1 MAMTG
6 GTAYLVKS
14 EYANYGSANWTTD
27 LYIYVKVISQN
38 VIANTSTI
46 TLGMYV
52 YSRYE
57 IAWSDFGTNG
67 TSYIGTATSGANCFT
82 FTAGQSGSGTKWLIE
97 NKQVTVTHNSNGT
110 LTLPIYW
117 HWGVNSSW
125 GQYTGPSGSYNVT
138 LPSLDRSAPTV
149 SCSVSG
155 ITANGFTISASSS
168 ATSDIWQYSLNG
180 GTSWTQFSTTAGTSA
195 SVTLSSLSPNTTYS
209 VRVRARKRTNQVYGT
224 SSTVSA
230 KTLGGAVILS
240 CGSFSADA
248 ATISLSLRV
257 TVYNSAYTNYI
268 TIKNGSTT
276 YLSLA
281 GRAWS
286 SGTAYRTITLTSSE
300 RTTLLNAMA
309 SVKSFTATI
318 ELVTKSGSTQI
329 GSASTCTCTI
339 RTSQANSGPSLSG
352 FTFADSYS
360 TTIAI
365 TDNDQVLIQDYS
377 RLTVTPGTATA
388 RNGASIVSYSAVCSG
403 VTKSNTTGAALS
415 LGTIDTS
422 GTRDITLTV
431 TDSRGY
437 TASVTQSVTVV
448 PYSKPRVSS
457 VSLRRTNDIETEMQ
471 LVFNGSISPITVD
484 GTQKNSLLYAR
495 YRYKLTSASSY
506 NSYSSIL
513 GSVTATGSSFSFSN
527 LELCNLDSE
536 SSYDFHLQIRDQ
548 LNSLTSL
555 DLYFVVSQGT
565 PLVALRKKMVG
576 INTPSPETA
585 LHVVGDTRIE
595 GTLTPDEIDYPF
607 DKPYFGTCSTAE
619 ATQVKVVSCPGFE
632 LKTGSRIA
640 VQFTYGNSASQPKL
654 NVNGTGDKF
663 ICSTD
668 GMSVIADIWRDK
680 ETVDFVYDGSWWIAI
695 GCLYATTAYYG
706 LTKLSSSI
714 SSSSTTLAANSYAV
728 KRAYDRSS
736 WTSISL
742 TNALAIAYGG
752 TGAKNAAAARTNL
765 GIAATSLYNGTLT
778 SGSITFNYG
787 NYNFYVIIGRPSST
801 ASRASLVVP
810 KIMLTTSA
818 VSFQIADESNY
829 KSFNLSYSGSLVTL
843 AIQGGNGQINRVF
856 GIN

>member
-1 MAMTG
+1 MALSGTFQNYPVSSFGLYCEWSGVQSVTG
-6 GTAYLVKS
+6 NYTDVTLKVYLSYYTLEVGARS
-14 EYANYGSANWTTD
+14 D
-27 LYIYVKVISQN
+27 
-38 VIANTSTI
+38 STI
-46 TLGMYV
+46 SINGVSETYTTPAIDD
-52 YSRYE
+52 YSSGWKKKLLKTKTVRVSHN
-57 IAWSDFGTNG
+57 ADGTK
-67 TSYIGTATSGANCFT
+67 SGVALSASWRF
-82 FTAGQSGSGTKWLIE
+82 SGTYSGVSVGTITAST
-97 NKQVTVTHNSNGT
+97 TVTLNS
-110 LTLPIYW
+110 I
-117 HWGVNSSW
+117 
-125 GQYTGPSGSYNVT
+125 
-138 LPSLDRSAPTV
+138 DRTAPTV
-149 SCSVSG
+149 SCTVSN
-155 ITANGFTISASSS
+155 ITANGFRISAASS
-168 ATSDIWQYSLNG
+168 ATADQWFYSLDNG
-180 GTSWTQFSTTAGTSA
+180 GSSTLFSSTAGTSA
-195 SVTLSSLSPNTTYS
+195 SNTLSNLSPTTTYY
-209 VRVRARKRTNQVYGT
+209 VRALARKKSNQVYGESGT
-224 SSTVSA
+224 ITV
-230 KTLGGAVILS
+230 KTLGGAVLLS

-248 ATISLSLRV
+248 ASISLSLRV
-257 TVYNSAYTNYI
+257 TVYNTAYTNYI

-281 GRAWS
+281 GRVWS
-286 SGTAYRTITLTSSE
+286 AGTAYRTITLTASE

-309 SVKSFTATI
+309 NVKSFTATI

-360 TTIAI
+360 TTNAI

-415 LGTIDTS
+415 LGTIGTS

-506 NSYSSIL
+506 NSYTSIL
-513 GSVTATGSSFSFSN
+513 GSVTATSSSFSFSN

-576 INTPSPETA
+576 INTPSPEAA

-595 GTLTPDEIDYPF
+595 GTLIPDDIDYTF
-607 DKPYFGTCSTAE
+607 DKPYFGVCETAA
-619 ATQVKVVSCPGFE
+619 ATQTKVVTCDEFRLEKGA
-632 LKTGSRIA
+632 LLA
-640 VQFTYGNSASQPKL
+640 VQFTYANTATSPSM
-654 NVNGTGDKF
+654 NVNGTGAIA
-663 ICSTD
+663 ICGTN
-668 GMSVIADIWRDK
+668 GYYVNANMWTANQMVH
-680 ETVDFVYDGSWWIAI
+680 FVYNGTWWIALN
-695 GCLYATTAYYG
+695 CLPATTARYG
-706 LTKLSSSI
+706 ITMLSNSVN
-714 SSSSTTLAANSYAV
+714 STSGSLAATPYAV
-728 KRAYDRSS
+728 KMAYDRNS

-752 TGAKNAAAARTNL
+752 TGAKTAAAARTNL
-765 GIAATSLYNGTLT
+765 GISATSLYNGTLT

-787 NYNFYVIIGRPSST
+787 NYNFYVFIGRPNST

-843 AIQGGNGQINRVF
+843 SMGNGNGQINRVF
-856 GIN
+856 GVN

>member
-1 MAMTG
+1 MG
-6 GTAYLVKS
+6 GTALSGTFQNYPVSSFGLYCEWSGTQSITGNYTDVTLKVYLSYYTLEVGARS
-14 EYANYGSANWTTD
+14 D
-27 LYIYVKVISQN
+27 
-38 VIANTSTI
+38 STI
-46 TLGMYV
+46 SINGVSETYTAPAIDD
-52 YSRYE
+52 YSSGWKKKLLKTKTVRVSHN
-57 IAWSDFGTNG
+57 ADGTKSGVVLSASWRFSG
-67 TSYIGTATSGANCFT
+67 TYSGVSIGTI
-82 FTAGQSGSGTKWLIE
+82 TAST
-97 NKQVTVTHNSNGT
+97 TVTLNS
-110 LTLPIYW
+110 I
-117 HWGVNSSW
+117 
-125 GQYTGPSGSYNVT
+125 
-138 LPSLDRSAPTV
+138 DRTAPTV

-248 ATISLSLRV
+248 ATVSLSLRV

-281 GRAWS
+281 GRVWS
-286 SGTAYRTITLTSSE
+286 AGTAYRSITLTASE

-329 GSASTCTCTI
+329 GNASTCTCTVS
-339 RTSQANSGPSLSG
+339 TSASNSGPTLSG

-360 TTIAI
+360 TTTAI
-365 TDNDQVLIQDYS
+365 TGNNQVLIQDYS

-403 VTKSNTTGAALS
+403 VTRSNTSGAALS
-415 LGTIDTS
+415 LGTIGTS

-484 GTQKNSLLYAR
+484 GAQKNSLLYVR

-506 NSYSSIL
+506 NAYTSIL
-513 GSVTATGSSFSFSN
+513 GSVSATGSSFSYSN

-536 SSYDFHLQIRDQ
+536 ASYDFHLQIRDE
-548 LNSLTSL
+548 LNSL

-576 INTPSPETA
+576 INTPNPEAA

-595 GTLTPDEIDYPF
+595 GTLIPDEIDYTF
-607 DKPYFGTCSTAE
+607 DKPYFGVCETAA
-619 ATQVKVVSCPGFE
+619 ATQEKVVTCDEFRLEKGA
-632 LKTGSRIA
+632 LLA
-640 VQFTYGNSASQPKL
+640 VQFTYANTASSPSM
-654 NVNGTGDKF
+654 NVNGTGAIA
-663 ICSTD
+663 ICGTN
-668 GMSVIADIWRDK
+668 GYYVNANMWTANQV
-680 ETVDFVYDGSWWIAI
+680 VHFVYNGTWWIALN
-695 GCLYATTAYYG
+695 CLPATTARYG
-706 LTKLSSSI
+706 ITMLSSSVT
-714 SSSSTTLAANSYAV
+714 STSASLAATPYAV
-728 KRAYDRSS
+728 KRAYDRNS

-752 TGAKNAAAARTNL
+752 TGANNAASARTNL

-810 KIMLTTSA
+810 RIMLTTSA
-818 VSFQIADESNY
+818 VAFQIADESNY

-843 AIQGGNGQINRVF
+843 AMGNGAGQINRVF
-856 GIN
+856 GVN

>member
-1 MAMTG
+1 MALSGTFQNYPVSSFGLYCEWSGVQSVTG
-6 GTAYLVKS
+6 NYTDVTLKVYLSYYTLEVGARS
-14 EYANYGSANWTTD
+14 D
-27 LYIYVKVISQN
+27 
-38 VIANTSTI
+38 STI
-46 TLGMYV
+46 SINGVSETYTAPAIDD
-52 YSRYE
+52 YSSGWKKKLLKTKTVRVSHN
-57 IAWSDFGTNG
+57 ADGTKSGVVLSASWRFSG
-67 TSYIGTATSGANCFT
+67 TYSGVSIGTI
-82 FTAGQSGSGTKWLIE
+82 TASA
-97 NKQVTVTHNSNGT
+97 TVTLNS
-110 LTLPIYW
+110 I
-117 HWGVNSSW
+117 
-125 GQYTGPSGSYNVT
+125 
-138 LPSLDRSAPTV
+138 DRTAPTV
-149 SCSVSG
+149 SCSVSN

-180 GTSWTQFSTTAGTSA
+180 GSTWTQFSATAGTSA
-195 SVTLSSLSPNTTYS
+195 TVTLSSLSPNTTYS

-224 SSTVSA
+224 SGTVSA
-230 KTLGGAVILS
+230 KTLGGAVLLS

-248 ATISLSLRV
+248 ASISLSLRV
-257 TVYNSAYTNYI
+257 TVYNAAYTNYI

-281 GRAWS
+281 GRVWS
-286 SGTAYRTITLTSSE
+286 AGTAYRTITLTASE

-360 TTIAI
+360 TTTAI
-365 TDNDQVLIQDYS
+365 TDNNQVLIQDYS

-415 LGTIDTS
+415 LGTIGTS

-506 NSYSSIL
+506 NSYTSIL
-513 GSVTATGSSFSFSN
+513 GSVTATSSSFSFSN

-576 INTPSPETA
+576 INTPSPEAA

-663 ICSTD
+663 ICGTD

>member
-1 MAMTG
+1 MALSGTFQNYPVSSFGLYCEWSGTQSITG
-6 GTAYLVKS
+6 NYTDVTLKVYLSYYTLDVGARS
-14 EYANYGSANWTTD
+14 D
-27 LYIYVKVISQN
+27 
-38 VIANTSTI
+38 STI
-46 TLGMYV
+46 SINGVSETYTV
-52 YSRYE
+52 PAIEDYSSGWKKKLLKTKTVRVNHN
-57 IAWSDFGTNG
+57 ANG
-67 TSYIGTATSGANCFT
+67 TKSGVALSASWRFSGTYSGVSIGTI
-82 FTAGQSGSGTKWLIE
+82 TAST
-97 NKQVTVTHNSNGT
+97 TVTLNS
-110 LTLPIYW
+110 I
-117 HWGVNSSW
+117 
-125 GQYTGPSGSYNVT
+125 
-138 LPSLDRSAPTV
+138 DRTAPTV
-149 SCSVSG
+149 SCSVSN

-180 GTSWTQFSTTAGTSA
+180 GSSWTQFSTTAGTSA

-240 CGSFSADA
+240 CGNFAADA
-248 ATISLSLRV
+248 STVNLSLRV
-257 TVYNSAYTNYI
+257 TVYNAAYTNYI

-276 YLSLA
+276 YLSLT
-281 GRAWS
+281 GRTWAA
-286 SGTAYRTITLTSSE
+286 GTASRTITLTSAE

-309 SVKSFTATI
+309 SLKSFTATI
-318 ELVTKSGSTQI
+318 DLVTKSGNTQI
-329 GSASTCTCTI
+329 GNASTCTCTI
-339 RTSQANSGPSLSG
+339 STTEANSGPTLSG

-360 TTIAI
+360 TTTAI
-365 TDNDQVLIQDYS
+365 TGNDQVLIQSYS

-388 RNGASIVSYSAVCSG
+388 KNGASIVSYSAVCSG

-415 LGTIDTS
+415 LGTIGTS

-437 TASVTQSVTVV
+437 TASVTKSVTVV
-448 PYSKPRVSS
+448 PYSKPKVNS
-457 VSLRRTNDIETEMQ
+457 VSLRRTNEIETEMQ
-471 LVFNGSISPITVD
+471 LVFNGSISAITVD
-484 GTQKNSLLYAR
+484 GAQKNSLLYVR

-506 NSYSSIL
+506 NAYTSIL
-513 GSVTATGSSFSFSN
+513 SSVTASGTSFSFSN
-527 LELCNLDSE
+527 LELCNLNAE
-536 SSYDFHLQIRDQ
+536 ASYDFHLQIRDK

-555 DLYFVVSQGT
+555 DLYFVVPQGT

-576 INTPSPETA
+576 INTPNPAAA

-595 GTLTPDEIDYPF
+595 GTLIPDEIDYPF
-607 DKPYFGTCSTAE
+607 DKPYFGTCSTAA
-619 ATQVKVVSCPGFE
+619 ATQIKVVSCAGFE

-640 VQFTYGNSASQPKL
+640 VQFTYSNTASQPKL

-663 ICSTD
+663 ICGID
-668 GMSVIADIWRDK
+668 GTSVITGIWREK
-680 ETVDFVYDGSWWIAI
+680 ETIDFVYDGSWWIAL
-695 GCLYATTAYYG
+695 GCLYATTSEYG
-706 LTKLSSSI
+706 LTKLSSSTA
-714 SSSSTTLAANSYAV
+714 STSTTLAATASAV

-742 TNALAIAYGG
+742 TNALALSYGG
-752 TGAKNAAAARTNL
+752 TGAKTAAAARTNL

-801 ASRASLVVP
+801 ASRTSLVVP
-810 KIMLTTSA
+810 RILLTTSA

-829 KSFNLSYSGSLVTL
+829 KAFNLSYSGSTVTL
-843 AIQGGNGQINRVF
+843 AMGNGAGQINRVF

>member
-1 MAMTG
+1 MALSGTFQNYPVSSFGLYCEWSGAQSVTG
-6 GTAYLVKS
+6 NYTDVTLKVYLSYYTLDVGARS
-14 EYANYGSANWTTD
+14 D
-27 LYIYVKVISQN
+27 
-38 VIANTSTI
+38 STI
-46 TLGMYV
+46 SINGVSETYTV
-52 YSRYE
+52 PAIEDYSSGWKKKLLKTKTVRVSHN
-57 IAWSDFGTNG
+57 ADGTKSGVALSASWRFSG
-67 TSYIGTATSGANCFT
+67 TYSSVSIGTI
-82 FTAGQSGSGTKWLIE
+82 TAST
-97 NKQVTVTHNSNGT
+97 TVTLNS
-110 LTLPIYW
+110 I
-117 HWGVNSSW
+117 
-125 GQYTGPSGSYNVT
+125 
-138 LPSLDRSAPTV
+138 DRSAPTV
-149 SCSVSG
+149 SCSVSS
-155 ITANGFTISASSS
+155 ITANGFKISASSS
-168 ATSDIWQYSLNG
+168 ATADLWQYSLNG

-195 SVTLSSLSPNTTYS
+195 SVSLSTLSPNTTYS

-224 SSTVSA
+224 SSIISA
-230 KTLGGAVILS
+230 KTLGGAVLLS
-240 CGSFSADA
+240 CGSFAADA
-248 ATISLSLRV
+248 ASISLSLRV
-257 TVYNSAYTNYI
+257 TVYNAAYTNYI

-281 GRAWS
+281 GRVWS
-286 SGTAYRTITLTSSE
+286 AGTAYRTITLTASE

-329 GSASTCTCTI
+329 GSASTCTCII
-339 RTSQANSGPSLSG
+339 RTSQANSGPSISG

-415 LGTIDTS
+415 LGTIGTS

-506 NSYSSIL
+506 NSYTSIL
-513 GSVTATGSSFSFSN
+513 GSVTATSSSFSFSN

-595 GTLTPDEIDYPF
+595 GTLTPNEIDYPF
-607 DKPYFGTCSTAE
+607 DKPYFGTCSTA
-619 ATQVKVVSCPGFE
+619 ASTQVKVVSCPGFE

-680 ETVDFVYDGSWWIAI
+680 ETVDFVYGGSWWIAI

-765 GIAATSLYNGTLT
+765 GISATSLYNGTLT

-787 NYNFYVIIGRPSST
+787 NYNFYVFIGRPNSS

-843 AIQGGNGQINRVF
+843 SMGNGNGQINRVF
-856 GIN
+856 GVN

>member
-1 MAMTG
+1 MALSGTFQNYPVSSFGLYCEWSGAQSVTG
-6 GTAYLVKS
+6 NYTDVTLKVYLSYYTLDVGARS
-14 EYANYGSANWTTD
+14 D
-27 LYIYVKVISQN
+27 
-38 VIANTSTI
+38 STI
-46 TLGMYV
+46 SINGVSETYTV
-52 YSRYE
+52 PAIEDYSSGWKKKLLKTKTVRVSHN
-57 IAWSDFGTNG
+57 ADGTK
-67 TSYIGTATSGANCFT
+67 SGVALSASWRF
-82 FTAGQSGSGTKWLIE
+82 SGTYSGVSVGTITAST
-97 NKQVTVTHNSNGT
+97 TVTLNS
-110 LTLPIYW
+110 I
-117 HWGVNSSW
+117 
-125 GQYTGPSGSYNVT
+125 
-138 LPSLDRSAPTV
+138 DRSAPTV
-149 SCSVSG
+149 SCSVSN
-155 ITANGFTISASSS
+155 ITANGFKISASSS
-168 ATSDIWQYSLNG
+168 ATADIWQYSLNG
-180 GTSWTQFSTTAGTSA
+180 GSTWTQFSSTAGTSA
-195 SVTLSSLSPNTTYS
+195 SVTLSTLLPNTTYS

-230 KTLGGAVILS
+230 KTLGGAVLLS
-240 CGSFSADA
+240 CSSFSADA
-248 ATISLSLRV
+248 ASISLSLRV
-257 TVYNSAYTNYI
+257 TVYNAAYTNYI

-281 GRAWS
+281 GRIWS
-286 SGTAYRTITLTSSE
+286 AGTANRTITLTSSE

-339 RTSQANSGPSLSG
+339 RTSQANSGPSISG

-360 TTIAI
+360 TTTAI

-377 RLTVTPGTATA
+377 RLTVTPGTAAA

-415 LGTIDTS
+415 LGTIGTS

-765 GIAATSLYNGTLT
+765 GISATSLYNGTLT

-787 NYNFYVIIGRPSST
+787 NYNFYVFIGRPNSS

-843 AIQGGNGQINRVF
+843 SMGNGNGQINRVF
-856 GIN
+856 GVN

>member
-1 MAMTG
+1 MALSGTFQNYPVSSFGLYCEWSGAQSVTG
-6 GTAYLVKS
+6 NYTDVTLKVYLSYYTLDVGARS
-14 EYANYGSANWTTD
+14 D
-27 LYIYVKVISQN
+27 
-38 VIANTSTI
+38 STI
-46 TLGMYV
+46 SINGVSETYTV
-52 YSRYE
+52 PAIEDYSSGWKKKLLKTKTVRVSHN
-57 IAWSDFGTNG
+57 ADGTKSGVALSASWRFSG
-67 TSYIGTATSGANCFT
+67 TYSGVSIGTI
-82 FTAGQSGSGTKWLIE
+82 TAST
-97 NKQVTVTHNSNGT
+97 TVTLNS
-110 LTLPIYW
+110 I
-117 HWGVNSSW
+117 
-125 GQYTGPSGSYNVT
+125 
-138 LPSLDRSAPTV
+138 DRSAPTV
-149 SCSVSG
+149 SCSVSS
-155 ITANGFTISASSS
+155 ITANGFKISASSS
-168 ATSDIWQYSLNG
+168 ATADLWQYSLNG

-195 SVTLSSLSPNTTYS
+195 SVSLSTLSPNTTYS

-224 SSTVSA
+224 SSIISA
-230 KTLGGAVILS
+230 KTLGGAVLLS
-240 CGSFSADA
+240 CGSFAADA
-248 ATISLSLRV
+248 ASISLSLRV
-257 TVYNSAYTNYI
+257 TVYNAAYTNYI

-281 GRAWS
+281 GRVWS
-286 SGTAYRTITLTSSE
+286 AGTAYRTITLTSSE

-309 SVKSFTATI
+309 NVKSFTATI

-329 GSASTCTCTI
+329 GSASTCTCII
-339 RTSQANSGPSLSG
+339 RTSQANSGPNISG

-415 LGTIDTS
+415 LGTIGTS

-506 NSYSSIL
+506 NSYTNIL
-513 GSVTATGSSFSFSN
+513 GSVTATSSSFSFSN

-595 GTLTPDEIDYPF
+595 GTLTPNEIDYPF
-607 DKPYFGTCSTAE
+607 DKPYFGTCSTA
-619 ATQVKVVSCPGFE
+619 ASTQVKVVSCPGFE

-736 WTSISL
+736 WSSISL

-752 TGAKNAAAARTNL
+752 TGAKTAAAARTNL
-765 GIAATSLYNGTLT
+765 GISATSLYNGTLT

-787 NYNFYVIIGRPSST
+787 NYNFYVFIGRPNST

-843 AIQGGNGQINRVF
+843 SIQGGNGQINRVF
-856 GIN
+856 GVN

>member
-1 MAMTG
+1 MG
-6 GTAYLVKS
+6 GTALSGTFQNYPVSSFGLYCEWSGTQSITGNYTDVTLKVYLSYYTLEVGARS
-14 EYANYGSANWTTD
+14 D
-27 LYIYVKVISQN
+27 
-38 VIANTSTI
+38 STI
-46 TLGMYV
+46 SINGVSETYTAPAIDD
-52 YSRYE
+52 YSSGWKKKLLKTKTVRVSHN
-57 IAWSDFGTNG
+57 ADGTKSGVVLSASWRFSG
-67 TSYIGTATSGANCFT
+67 TYSGVSIGTITVST
-82 FTAGQSGSGTKWLIE
+82 
-97 NKQVTVTHNSNGT
+97 TVTLNS
-110 LTLPIYW
+110 I
-117 HWGVNSSW
+117 
-125 GQYTGPSGSYNVT
+125 
-138 LPSLDRSAPTV
+138 DRSAPTV

-248 ATISLSLRV
+248 ATVSLSLRV

-281 GRAWS
+281 GRVWS
-286 SGTAYRTITLTSSE
+286 AGTAYRSITLTASE

-329 GSASTCTCTI
+329 GNASTCTCTVS
-339 RTSQANSGPSLSG
+339 TSASNSGPTLSG

-360 TTIAI
+360 TTTAI
-365 TDNDQVLIQDYS
+365 TGNNQVLIQDYS

-403 VTKSNTTGAALS
+403 VTRSNTSGAALS
-415 LGTIDTS
+415 LGTIGTS

-484 GTQKNSLLYAR
+484 GAQKNSLLYVR

-506 NSYSSIL
+506 NAYTSIL
-513 GSVTATGSSFSFSN
+513 GSVSATGSSFSYSN

-536 SSYDFHLQIRDQ
+536 ASYDFHLQIRDE

-576 INTPSPETA
+576 INTPSPEAA

-595 GTLTPDEIDYPF
+595 GTLIPDEIDYTF
-607 DKPYFGTCSTAE
+607 DKPYFGVCETAA
-619 ATQVKVVSCPGFE
+619 ATQAKVVTCDEFRLEKGA
-632 LKTGSRIA
+632 LLA
-640 VQFTYGNSASQPKL
+640 VQFTYGLRRHWQ
-654 NVNGTGDKF
+654 GDGHK
-663 ICSTD
+663 
-668 GMSVIADIWRDK
+668 AR
-680 ETVDFVYDGSWWIAI
+680 YD
-695 GCLYATTAYYG
+695 
-706 LTKLSSSI
+706 
-714 SSSSTTLAANSYAV
+714 
-728 KRAYDRSS
+728 
-736 WTSISL
+736 
-742 TNALAIAYGG
+742 
-752 TGAKNAAAARTNL
+752 
-765 GIAATSLYNGTLT
+765 
-778 SGSITFNYG
+778 
-787 NYNFYVIIGRPSST
+787 
-801 ASRASLVVP
+801 
-810 KIMLTTSA
+810 
-818 VSFQIADESNY
+818 
-829 KSFNLSYSGSLVTL
+829 
-843 AIQGGNGQINRVF
+843 
-856 GIN
+856 

>member
-1 MAMTG
+1 MALSGTFQNYPVSSFGLYCEWSGVQSVTG
-6 GTAYLVKS
+6 NYTDVTLKVYLSYYTLEVGARS
-14 EYANYGSANWTTD
+14 D
-27 LYIYVKVISQN
+27 
-38 VIANTSTI
+38 STI
-46 TLGMYV
+46 SINGVSETYTAPAIND
-52 YSRYE
+52 YSSGWKKKLLKTKTVRVSHN
-57 IAWSDFGTNG
+57 ADGTK
-67 TSYIGTATSGANCFT
+67 SGVALSASWRF
-82 FTAGQSGSGTKWLIE
+82 SGTYSGVSVGTITAST
-97 NKQVTVTHNSNGT
+97 TVTLNS
-110 LTLPIYW
+110 I
-117 HWGVNSSW
+117 
-125 GQYTGPSGSYNVT
+125 
-138 LPSLDRSAPTV
+138 DRTPPTV
-149 SCSVSG
+149 SCTVSN
-155 ITANGFTISASSS
+155 ITANGFRISAASS
-168 ATSDIWQYSLNG
+168 ATADQWFYSLDNG
-180 GTSWTQFSTTAGTSA
+180 GSSTLFSSTAGTSA
-195 SVTLSSLSPNTTYS
+195 SITLSNLSPNTTYY
-209 VRVRARKRTNQVYGT
+209 VRALARKKSNQVYGESGT
-224 SSTVSA
+224 ITV
-230 KTLGGAVILS
+230 KTLGGAVLLS

-248 ATISLSLRV
+248 ASISLSMRV
-257 TVYNSAYTNYI
+257 TVYNAAYTNYI

-276 YLSLA
+276 YLSMA
-281 GRAWS
+281 GRVWS
-286 SGTAYRTITLTSSE
+286 AGTAYRTITLTASE

-360 TTIAI
+360 TTTAI
-365 TDNDQVLIQDYS
+365 TDNNQVLIQDYS

-415 LGTIDTS
+415 LGTIGTS

-506 NSYSSIL
+506 NSYTSIL
-513 GSVTATGSSFSFSN
+513 GSVTATSSSFSFSN

-576 INTPSPETA
+576 INTPSPEAA
-585 LHVVGDTRIE
+585 LHVVGDTRVE
-595 GTLTPDEIDYPF
+595 GTLIPDDIDYTF
-607 DKPYFGTCSTAE
+607 DKPYFGVCETAA
-619 ATQVKVVSCPGFE
+619 ATQTKVVTCDEFRLEKGA
-632 LKTGSRIA
+632 LLA
-640 VQFTYGNSASQPKL
+640 VQFTYANTATSPSM
-654 NVNGTGDKF
+654 NVNGTGAIA
-663 ICSTD
+663 ICGTN
-668 GMSVIADIWRDK
+668 GYYVNANMWTANQMVH
-680 ETVDFVYDGSWWIAI
+680 FVYNGTWWIALN
-695 GCLYATTAYYG
+695 CLPATTARYG
-706 LTKLSSSI
+706 ITMLSNSLN
-714 SSSSTTLAANSYAV
+714 STSGSLAATPYAV
-728 KRAYDRSS
+728 KMAYDRNS

-752 TGAKNAAAARTNL
+752 TGAKTAAAARTNL
-765 GIAATSLYNGTLT
+765 GISATSLYNGTLT

-787 NYNFYVIIGRPSST
+787 NYNFYVFIGRPNSS

-843 AIQGGNGQINRVF
+843 SMGNGNGQINRVF
-856 GIN
+856 GVN

>member
-1 MAMTG
+1 MALSGTFQNYPISSFGLYCEWSGTQSITG
-6 GTAYLVKS
+6 NYTDVTLKVYLSYYTLDVGARS
-14 EYANYGSANWTTD
+14 D
-27 LYIYVKVISQN
+27 
-38 VIANTSTI
+38 STI
-46 TLGMYV
+46 SINGVSETYTV
-52 YSRYE
+52 PAIEDYSSGWKKKLLKTKTVRVNHN
-57 IAWSDFGTNG
+57 ANG
-67 TSYIGTATSGANCFT
+67 TKSGVALSASWRFSGTYSGVSIGTI
-82 FTAGQSGSGTKWLIE
+82 TAST
-97 NKQVTVTHNSNGT
+97 TVTLNS
-110 LTLPIYW
+110 I
-117 HWGVNSSW
+117 
-125 GQYTGPSGSYNVT
+125 
-138 LPSLDRSAPTV
+138 DRTAPTV
-149 SCSVSG
+149 SCSVSN

-180 GTSWTQFSTTAGTSA
+180 GSTWTQFSTTAGTSA

-240 CGSFSADA
+240 CGNFAADA
-248 ATISLSLRV
+248 STVNLSLRV
-257 TVYNSAYTNYI
+257 TVYNAAYTNYI

-276 YLSLA
+276 YLSLT
-281 GRAWS
+281 GRTWAA
-286 SGTAYRTITLTSSE
+286 GTASRTITLTSAE

-309 SVKSFTATI
+309 SLKSFTATI
-318 ELVTKSGSTQI
+318 ELVTKSGNTQI
-329 GSASTCTCTI
+329 GNASTCTCTI
-339 RTSQANSGPSLSG
+339 STTEANSGPTLSG

-360 TTIAI
+360 TTTAI
-365 TDNDQVLIQDYS
+365 TGNDQVLIQSYS

-388 RNGASIVSYSAVCSG
+388 KNGASIVSYSAVCSG

-415 LGTIDTS
+415 LGTIGTS

-437 TASVTQSVTVV
+437 TASVTKSVTVV
-448 PYSKPRVSS
+448 PYSKPKVNS
-457 VSLRRTNDIETEMQ
+457 VSLRRTNEIETEMQ
-471 LVFNGSISPITVD
+471 LVFNGSISAITVD
-484 GTQKNSLLYAR
+484 GAQKNSLLYVR

-506 NSYSSIL
+506 NAYTSIL
-513 GSVTATGSSFSFSN
+513 ASVTASGTSFSFSN
-527 LELCNLDSE
+527 LELCNLNAE
-536 SSYDFHLQIRDQ
+536 ASYDFHLQIRDK
-548 LNSLTSL
+548 LDSLTSL
-555 DLYFVVSQGT
+555 DLYFVVPQGT

-576 INTPSPETA
+576 INTPNPAAA

-607 DKPYFGTCSTAE
+607 DKPYFGTCSTAA
-619 ATQVKVVSCPGFE
+619 ATQIKVVSCAGFE

-640 VQFTYGNSASQPKL
+640 VQFTYSNTASQPKL

-663 ICSTD
+663 ICGID
-668 GMSVIADIWRDK
+668 GTSVITGIWREK
-680 ETVDFVYDGSWWIAI
+680 ETIDFVYDGTWWIAL
-695 GCLYATTAYYG
+695 GCLYATTSEYG
-706 LTKLSSSI
+706 LTKLSSSTA
-714 SSSSTTLAANSYAV
+714 STSTTLAATASAV

-742 TNALAIAYGG
+742 TNALALSYGG
-752 TGAKNAAAARTNL
+752 TGAKTAAAARTNL

-801 ASRASLVVP
+801 ASRTSLVVP
-810 KIMLTTSA
+810 RILLTTSA

-829 KSFNLSYSGSLVTL
+829 KAFNLSYSGSTVTL
-843 AIQGGNGQINRVF
+843 AMGNGAGQINRVF

>member
-1 MAMTG
+1 MALSGTFQNYPVSSFGLYCEWSGVQSVTG
-6 GTAYLVKS
+6 NYTDVTLKVYLSYYTLEVGARS
-14 EYANYGSANWTTD
+14 D
-27 LYIYVKVISQN
+27 
-38 VIANTSTI
+38 STI
-46 TLGMYV
+46 SINGVSETYTAPAIDD
-52 YSRYE
+52 YSSGWKKKLLKTKTVRVSHN
-57 IAWSDFGTNG
+57 ADGTK
-67 TSYIGTATSGANCFT
+67 SGVVLSASWRF
-82 FTAGQSGSGTKWLIE
+82 SGTYSGVSVGTITAST
-97 NKQVTVTHNSNGT
+97 TVTLNS
-110 LTLPIYW
+110 I
-117 HWGVNSSW
+117 
-125 GQYTGPSGSYNVT
+125 
-138 LPSLDRSAPTV
+138 DRSAPTV

-155 ITANGFTISASSS
+155 ITANGFKISASSS
-168 ATSDIWQYSLNG
+168 AAADIWQYSLNG
-180 GTSWTQFSTTAGTSA
+180 GSTWTQFSSTAGTSA
-195 SVTLSSLSPNTTYS
+195 SVTLSTLSPNTTYS
-209 VRVRARKRTNQVYGT
+209 VRVRARKRANQVYGT
-224 SSTVSA
+224 SSTISA
-230 KTLGGAVILS
+230 KTLGGAVLLS

-248 ATISLSLRV
+248 AFISLSLRV
-257 TVYNSAYTNYI
+257 TVYNAAYTNHI

-281 GRAWS
+281 GRIWS
-286 SGTAYRTITLTSSE
+286 AGTANRTITLTSSE

-415 LGTIDTS
+415 LGTIGTS

-457 VSLRRTNDIETEMQ
+457 VSLRRTNDIETD
-471 LVFNGSISPITVD
+471 VFNGSISPITVD

-506 NSYSSIL
+506 NSYTSIL
-513 GSVTATGSSFSFSN
+513 GSVTATSSSFSFSN

-576 INTPSPETA
+576 INTPSPEAA

-595 GTLTPDEIDYPF
+595 GTLIPDDIDYIF
-607 DKPYFGTCSTAE
+607 DKPYFGVCETAA
-619 ATQVKVVSCPGFE
+619 ATQTKVVTCDEFRLEKGA
-632 LKTGSRIA
+632 LLA
-640 VQFTYGNSASQPKL
+640 VQFTYANTATSPSM
-654 NVNGTGDKF
+654 NVNGTGAIA
-663 ICSTD
+663 ICGTN
-668 GMSVIADIWRDK
+668 GYYVNANMWTANQMVH
-680 ETVDFVYDGSWWIAI
+680 FVYNGTWWIALN
-695 GCLYATTAYYG
+695 CLPATTARYG
-706 LTKLSSSI
+706 ITMLSNSLN
-714 SSSSTTLAANSYAV
+714 STSGSLAATPYAV
-728 KRAYDRSS
+728 KMAYDRNS

>member
-138 LPSLDRSAPTV
+138 LPSLDRSTPTV
-149 SCSVSG
+149 SCSVSN
-155 ITANGFTISASSS
+155 ITANGFKISASSS

-224 SSTVSA
+224 SGTVSA

-257 TVYNSAYTNYI
+257 TVYNAAYTNYI

-281 GRAWS
+281 GRVWS

-309 SVKSFTATI
+309 NVKSFTATI
-318 ELVTKSGSTQI
+318 ELVTKSGNTQI
-329 GSASTCTCTI
+329 GNASTCTCTVS
-339 RTSQANSGPSLSG
+339 TSASNSGPTLSG

-360 TTIAI
+360 TTTAI
-365 TDNDQVLIQDYS
+365 TGNDQVLIQGYS
-377 RLTVTPGTATA
+377 QLTVTPGTATA
-388 RNGASIVSYSAVCSG
+388 RNGGFHCVLFGG
-403 VTKSNTTGAALS
+403 VQ
-415 LGTIDTS
+415 
-422 GTRDITLTV
+422 R
-431 TDSRGY
+431 
-437 TASVTQSVTVV
+437 
-448 PYSKPRVSS
+448 
-457 VSLRRTNDIETEMQ
+457 
-471 LVFNGSISPITVD
+471 
-484 GTQKNSLLYAR
+484 
-495 YRYKLTSASSY
+495 
-506 NSYSSIL
+506 
-513 GSVTATGSSFSFSN
+513 
-527 LELCNLDSE
+527 
-536 SSYDFHLQIRDQ
+536 
-548 LNSLTSL
+548 
-555 DLYFVVSQGT
+555 
-565 PLVALRKKMVG
+565 
-576 INTPSPETA
+576 
-585 LHVVGDTRIE
+585 
-595 GTLTPDEIDYPF
+595 
-607 DKPYFGTCSTAE
+607 
-619 ATQVKVVSCPGFE
+619 
-632 LKTGSRIA
+632 
-640 VQFTYGNSASQPKL
+640 
-654 NVNGTGDKF
+654 GDK
-663 ICSTD
+663 IQYQRRRS
-668 GMSVIADIWRDK
+668 
-680 ETVDFVYDGSWWIAI
+680 
-695 GCLYATTAYYG
+695 
-706 LTKLSSSI
+706 
-714 SSSSTTLAANSYAV
+714 LA
-728 KRAYDRSS
+728 RHHWHLRH
-736 WTSISL
+736 T
-742 TNALAIAYGG
+742 
-752 TGAKNAAAARTNL
+752 
-765 GIAATSLYNGTLT
+765 
-778 SGSITFNYG
+778 
-787 NYNFYVIIGRPSST
+787 
-801 ASRASLVVP
+801 
-810 KIMLTTSA
+810 
-818 VSFQIADESNY
+818 
-829 KSFNLSYSGSLVTL
+829 
-843 AIQGGNGQINRVF
+843 
-856 GIN
+856 

>member
-1 MAMTG
+1 MALSGTFQNYPVSSFGLYCEWSGAQSVTG
-6 GTAYLVKS
+6 NYTDVTLKVYLSYYTLDVGARS
-14 EYANYGSANWTTD
+14 D
-27 LYIYVKVISQN
+27 
-38 VIANTSTI
+38 STI
-46 TLGMYV
+46 SINGVSETYTV
-52 YSRYE
+52 PAIEDYSSGWKKKLLKTKTVRVSHN
-57 IAWSDFGTNG
+57 ADGTKSGVALSASWRFSG
-67 TSYIGTATSGANCFT
+67 TYSGVSIGTI
-82 FTAGQSGSGTKWLIE
+82 TASA
-97 NKQVTVTHNSNGT
+97 TVTLNS
-110 LTLPIYW
+110 I
-117 HWGVNSSW
+117 
-125 GQYTGPSGSYNVT
+125 
-138 LPSLDRSAPTV
+138 DRTAPTV
-149 SCSVSG
+149 SCSVSN

-180 GTSWTQFSTTAGTSA
+180 GSTWTQFSAAVGTSA
-195 SVTLSSLSPNTTYS
+195 TVTLSSLSPNTTYS
-209 VRVRARKRTNQVYGT
+209 VRVRARKRANQVYGT
-224 SSTVSA
+224 SSTISA
-230 KTLGGAVILS
+230 KTLGGAVLLS

-257 TVYNSAYTNYI
+257 TVYNAAYTNYI

-281 GRAWS
+281 GRVWS
-286 SGTAYRTITLTSSE
+286 AGTAYRTITLTASE

-339 RTSQANSGPSLSG
+339 RTSQANSGPSISG

-360 TTIAI
+360 TTTAI

-377 RLTVTPGTATA
+377 RLTVTPGTAAA

-752 TGAKNAAAARTNL
+752 TGAKNAATARTNL

>member
-1 MAMTG
+1 MALSGTFQNYPVSSFGLYCEWSGVQSVTG
-6 GTAYLVKS
+6 NYTDITLNVYLSYYTLAVGARS
-14 EYANYGSANWTTD
+14 D
-27 LYIYVKVISQN
+27 
-38 VIANTSTI
+38 STI
-46 TLGMYV
+46 SVNGVSETYTAPTIND
-52 YSRYE
+52 YSSGWKKKLLKTKTVRVSHN
-57 IAWSDFGTNG
+57 ADGTK
-67 TSYIGTATSGANCFT
+67 SGVVLSASWRF
-82 FTAGQSGSGTKWLIE
+82 SGTYSGVSVGTITAST
-97 NKQVTVTHNSNGT
+97 TVTLNS
-110 LTLPIYW
+110 I
-117 HWGVNSSW
+117 
-125 GQYTGPSGSYNVT
+125 
-138 LPSLDRSAPTV
+138 DRTAPTV
-149 SCSVSG
+149 SCTVSN
-155 ITANGFTISASSS
+155 ITANGFRISAASS
-168 ATSDIWQYSLNG
+168 ATADQWFYSLDNG
-180 GTSWTQFSTTAGTSA
+180 GSSTLFSSTAGTSA
-195 SVTLSSLSPNTTYS
+195 SITLSNLSPNTTYY
-209 VRVRARKRTNQVYGT
+209 VRALARKKSNQVYGESGT
-224 SSTVSA
+224 ITV
-230 KTLGGAVILS
+230 KTLGGAVLLS

-248 ATISLSLRV
+248 ASISLSLRV
-257 TVYNSAYTNYI
+257 TVYNAAYTNYI

-281 GRAWS
+281 GRVWS
-286 SGTAYRTITLTSSE
+286 AGTAYRTITLTASE

-339 RTSQANSGPSLSG
+339 RTSQANSGPSISG

-360 TTIAI
+360 TTTAI
-365 TDNDQVLIQDYS
+365 TDNNQVLIQDYS

-415 LGTIDTS
+415 LGTIGTS

-495 YRYKLTSASSY
+495 YRYKLTSVSSY
-506 NSYSSIL
+506 NSYTSIL

-576 INTPSPETA
+576 INTPSPEAA

-595 GTLTPDEIDYPF
+595 GTLIPDDIDYTF
-607 DKPYFGTCSTAE
+607 DKPYFGVCETAA
-619 ATQVKVVSCPGFE
+619 ATQTKVVTCDEFRLEKGA
-632 LKTGSRIA
+632 LLA
-640 VQFTYGNSASQPKL
+640 VQFTYANTATSPSM
-654 NVNGTGDKF
+654 NVNGTGAIA
-663 ICSTD
+663 ICGTN
-668 GMSVIADIWRDK
+668 GYYVNANMWTANQMVH
-680 ETVDFVYDGSWWIAI
+680 FVYNGTWWIALN
-695 GCLYATTAYYG
+695 CLPATTARYG
-706 LTKLSSSI
+706 ITMLSNSLN
-714 SSSSTTLAANSYAV
+714 STSGSLAATPYAV
-728 KRAYDRSS
+728 KMAYDRNS

-752 TGAKNAAAARTNL
+752 TGAKTAAAARTNL
-765 GIAATSLYNGTLT
+765 GISATSLYNGTLT

-787 NYNFYVIIGRPSST
+787 NYNFYVFIGRPNSS

-843 AIQGGNGQINRVF
+843 SMGNGNGQINRVF
-856 GIN
+856 GVN

>member
-1 MAMTG
+1 MALSGTFQNYPVSSFGLYCEWSGAQSVTG
-6 GTAYLVKS
+6 NYTDVTLKVYLSYYTLDVGARS
-14 EYANYGSANWTTD
+14 D
-27 LYIYVKVISQN
+27 
-38 VIANTSTI
+38 STI
-46 TLGMYV
+46 SINGVSETYTV
-52 YSRYE
+52 PAIEDYSSGWKKKLLKTKTVRVSHN
-57 IAWSDFGTNG
+57 ADGTK
-67 TSYIGTATSGANCFT
+67 SGVALSASWRF
-82 FTAGQSGSGTKWLIE
+82 SGTYSGVSVGTITAST
-97 NKQVTVTHNSNGT
+97 TVTLNS
-110 LTLPIYW
+110 I
-117 HWGVNSSW
+117 
-125 GQYTGPSGSYNVT
+125 
-138 LPSLDRSAPTV
+138 DRSAPTV
-149 SCSVSG
+149 SCSVSN
-155 ITANGFTISASSS
+155 ITANGFKISASSS
-168 ATSDIWQYSLNG
+168 ATADIWQYSLNG
-180 GTSWTQFSTTAGTSA
+180 GSTWTQFSSTAGTSA
-195 SVTLSSLSPNTTYS
+195 SVTLSTLLPNTTYS

-230 KTLGGAVILS
+230 KTLGGAVLLS
-240 CGSFSADA
+240 CNSFSADA
-248 ATISLSLRV
+248 ASISLSLRV
-257 TVYNSAYTNYI
+257 TVYNAAYTNYI

-281 GRAWS
+281 GRVWS
-286 SGTAYRTITLTSSE
+286 AGTANRTITLTSSE

-339 RTSQANSGPSLSG
+339 RTSQANSGPSISG

-360 TTIAI
+360 TTTAI
-365 TDNDQVLIQDYS
+365 TDNEQVLIQDYS
-377 RLTVTPGTATA
+377 RLTVTPGTAAA

-415 LGTIDTS
+415 LGTIGTS

-506 NSYSSIL
+506 NSYTSIL

-765 GIAATSLYNGTLT
+765 GISATSLYNGTLT

-829 KSFNLSYSGSLVTL
+829 KSFNLSYSGSTVTL
-843 AIQGGNGQINRVF
+843 SIQGGNGQVNRVF

>member
-1 MAMTG
+1 MALSGTFQNYPVSSFGLYCEWSGAQSVTG
-6 GTAYLVKS
+6 NYTDVTLKLYLSYYTLDVGARS
-14 EYANYGSANWTTD
+14 D
-27 LYIYVKVISQN
+27 
-38 VIANTSTI
+38 STI
-46 TLGMYV
+46 SINGVSETYTV
-52 YSRYE
+52 PAIEDYSSGWKKKLLKTKTVRVSHN
-57 IAWSDFGTNG
+57 ADGTKSGVALSASWRFSG
-67 TSYIGTATSGANCFT
+67 TYSGVSIGTI
-82 FTAGQSGSGTKWLIE
+82 TAST
-97 NKQVTVTHNSNGT
+97 TVTLNS
-110 LTLPIYW
+110 I
-117 HWGVNSSW
+117 
-125 GQYTGPSGSYNVT
+125 
-138 LPSLDRSAPTV
+138 DRSAPTV
-149 SCSVSG
+149 SCSVSS
-155 ITANGFTISASSS
+155 ITANGFKISASSS
-168 ATSDIWQYSLNG
+168 ATADLWQYSLNG

-195 SVTLSSLSPNTTYS
+195 SVSLSTLSPNTTYS

-224 SSTVSA
+224 SSIISA
-230 KTLGGAVILS
+230 KTLGGAVLLS
-240 CGSFSADA
+240 CGSFAADA
-248 ATISLSLRV
+248 ASISLSLRV
-257 TVYNSAYTNYI
+257 TVYNAAYTNYI

-281 GRAWS
+281 GRVWS
-286 SGTAYRTITLTSSE
+286 AGTAYRTITLTSSE

-309 SVKSFTATI
+309 NVKSFTATI

-329 GSASTCTCTI
+329 GSASTCTCII
-339 RTSQANSGPSLSG
+339 RTSQANSGPSISG
-352 FTFADSYS
+352 FTFVDSYS
-360 TTIAI
+360 TTTAI

-377 RLTVTPGTATA
+377 RLTVTPGTAAA

-765 GIAATSLYNGTLT
+765 GISATSLYNGTLT

>member
-1 MAMTG
+1 MALSGTFQNYPVSSFGLYCEWSGAQSVTG
-6 GTAYLVKS
+6 NYTDVTLKVYLSYYTLDVGARS
-14 EYANYGSANWTTD
+14 D
-27 LYIYVKVISQN
+27 
-38 VIANTSTI
+38 STI
-46 TLGMYV
+46 SINGVSETYTV
-52 YSRYE
+52 PAIEDYSSGWKKKLLKTKTVRVSHN
-57 IAWSDFGTNG
+57 ADGTKSGVALSASWRFSG
-67 TSYIGTATSGANCFT
+67 TYSGVSIGTI
-82 FTAGQSGSGTKWLIE
+82 TAST
-97 NKQVTVTHNSNGT
+97 TVTLNS
-110 LTLPIYW
+110 I
-117 HWGVNSSW
+117 
-125 GQYTGPSGSYNVT
+125 
-138 LPSLDRSAPTV
+138 DRSAPTV
-149 SCSVSG
+149 SCSVSS
-155 ITANGFTISASSS
+155 ITANGFKISASSS
-168 ATSDIWQYSLNG
+168 ATADLWQYSLNG

-195 SVTLSSLSPNTTYS
+195 SVSLSTLSPNTTYS

-224 SSTVSA
+224 SSIISA
-230 KTLGGAVILS
+230 KTLGGAVLLS
-240 CGSFSADA
+240 CGSFAADA
-248 ATISLSLRV
+248 ASISLSLRV
-257 TVYNSAYTNYI
+257 TVYNAAYTNYI

-281 GRAWS
+281 GRVWS
-286 SGTAYRTITLTSSE
+286 AGTAYRTITLTSSE

-309 SVKSFTATI
+309 NVKSFTATI

-329 GSASTCTCTI
+329 GSASTCTCII
-339 RTSQANSGPSLSG
+339 RTSQANSGPSISG

-415 LGTIDTS
+415 LGTIGTS

-506 NSYSSIL
+506 NSYTSIL
-513 GSVTATGSSFSFSN
+513 GSVTATSSSFSFSN

-576 INTPSPETA
+576 INTPSPEAA

-595 GTLTPDEIDYPF
+595 GTLIPDEIDYPF

>member
-1 MAMTG
+1 MALSGTFQNYPVSSFGLYCEWSGTQSITG
-6 GTAYLVKS
+6 NYTDVTLKVYLSYYTLDVGARS
-14 EYANYGSANWTTD
+14 D
-27 LYIYVKVISQN
+27 
-38 VIANTSTI
+38 STI
-46 TLGMYV
+46 SINGVSETYTV
-52 YSRYE
+52 PAIEDYSSGWKKKLLKTKTVRVSHN
-57 IAWSDFGTNG
+57 ADGTK
-67 TSYIGTATSGANCFT
+67 SGVALSASWRF
-82 FTAGQSGSGTKWLIE
+82 SGTYSGVSVGTITAST
-97 NKQVTVTHNSNGT
+97 TVTLNS
-110 LTLPIYW
+110 I
-117 HWGVNSSW
+117 
-125 GQYTGPSGSYNVT
+125 
-138 LPSLDRSAPTV
+138 DRSAPTV
-149 SCSVSG
+149 SCSVSN
-155 ITANGFTISASSS
+155 ITANGFKISASSS
-168 ATSDIWQYSLNG
+168 ATADIWQYSLNG
-180 GTSWTQFSTTAGTSA
+180 GSTWTQFSSTAGTNA
-195 SVTLSSLSPNTTYS
+195 SVTLSTLSPNTTYS
-209 VRVRARKRTNQVYGT
+209 VRVRARKRANQVYGT
-224 SSTVSA
+224 SSTISA
-230 KTLGGAVILS
+230 KTLGGAVLLS

-248 ATISLSLRV
+248 ASISLSLRA
-257 TVYNSAYTNYI
+257 TVYNAAYTNYI

-281 GRAWS
+281 GRIWS
-286 SGTAYRTITLTSSE
+286 VGTANRTITLTSSE

-339 RTSQANSGPSLSG
+339 RTSHANSGPSLSG

-360 TTIAI
+360 TTTAI
-365 TDNDQVLIQDYS
+365 TGNDQVLIQDYS
-377 RLTVTPGTATA
+377 RLTVTPGTAAA

-415 LGTIDTS
+415 LGTIGTS

-448 PYSKPRVSS
+448 PYSKPRISS

-506 NSYSSIL
+506 NAYTSIL
-513 GSVTATGSSFSFSN
+513 GSVSATGSSFSFSN

-619 ATQVKVVSCPGFE
+619 ATQVKVVNCPGFE

-765 GIAATSLYNGTLT
+765 GISATSLYNGTLT

>member
-1 MAMTG
+1 MALSGTFQNYPVSSFGLYCEWSGAQSVTG
-6 GTAYLVKS
+6 NYTDVTLKVYLSYYTLDVGARS
-14 EYANYGSANWTTD
+14 D
-27 LYIYVKVISQN
+27 
-38 VIANTSTI
+38 STI
-46 TLGMYV
+46 SINGVSETYTV
-52 YSRYE
+52 PAIEDYSSGWKKKLLKTKTVRVSHN
-57 IAWSDFGTNG
+57 ADGTK
-67 TSYIGTATSGANCFT
+67 SGVALSASWRF
-82 FTAGQSGSGTKWLIE
+82 SGTYSGVSVGTITAST
-97 NKQVTVTHNSNGT
+97 TVTLNS
-110 LTLPIYW
+110 I
-117 HWGVNSSW
+117 
-125 GQYTGPSGSYNVT
+125 
-138 LPSLDRSAPTV
+138 DRSAPTV
-149 SCSVSG
+149 SCSVSN
-155 ITANGFTISASSS
+155 ITANGFKISASSS
-168 ATSDIWQYSLNG
+168 ATADIWQYSLNG
-180 GTSWTQFSTTAGTSA
+180 GSTWTQFSSTAGTSA
-195 SVTLSSLSPNTTYS
+195 SVTLSTLLPNTTYS
-209 VRVRARKRTNQVYGT
+209 VRVRARKRANQVYGT
-224 SSTVSA
+224 SSTISA
-230 KTLGGAVILS
+230 KTLGGAVLLS

-248 ATISLSLRV
+248 ASISLSLRV
-257 TVYNSAYTNYI
+257 TVYNAAYTNYI

-281 GRAWS
+281 GRIWS
-286 SGTAYRTITLTSSE
+286 AGTANRTITLTSSE

-360 TTIAI
+360 TTTAI
-365 TDNDQVLIQDYS
+365 TDNNQVLIQDYS
-377 RLTVTPGTATA
+377 RLTVTPGTAAA

-415 LGTIDTS
+415 LGTIGTS

-506 NSYSSIL
+506 NSYTSIL

>member
-1 MAMTG
+1 MG
-6 GTAYLVKS
+6 GTALSGTFQNYPVSSFGLYCEWSGTQSITGNYTDVTLKVYLSYYTLEVGARS
-14 EYANYGSANWTTD
+14 D
-27 LYIYVKVISQN
+27 
-38 VIANTSTI
+38 STI
-46 TLGMYV
+46 SINGVSKTYTAPAIDD
-52 YSRYE
+52 YSSGWKKKLLKTKTVRVSHN
-57 IAWSDFGTNG
+57 ADGTKSGVALSASWRFSG
-67 TSYIGTATSGANCFT
+67 TYSGVSIGTI
-82 FTAGQSGSGTKWLIE
+82 TAST
-97 NKQVTVTHNSNGT
+97 TVTLNS
-110 LTLPIYW
+110 I
-117 HWGVNSSW
+117 
-125 GQYTGPSGSYNVT
+125 
-138 LPSLDRSAPTV
+138 DRSAPTV
-149 SCSVSG
+149 SCSVSN

-180 GTSWTQFSTTAGTSA
+180 GSTWTQFSATAGTSA
-195 SVTLSSLSPNTTYS
+195 TVTLSSLSPNTTYS
-209 VRVRARKRTNQVYGT
+209 VRVRARKRTNQVYGESGT
-224 SSTVSA
+224 ITV
-230 KTLGGAVILS
+230 KTLGGAVFLS

-248 ATISLSLRV
+248 ASISLSLRV
-257 TVYNSAYTNYI
+257 TVYNAAYTNYI

-281 GRAWS
+281 GRVWS
-286 SGTAYRTITLTSSE
+286 AGTAYRSITLTASE

-329 GSASTCTCTI
+329 GNASTCTCTI
-339 RTSQANSGPSLSG
+339 STSASNSGPTLSG

-360 TTIAI
+360 TTTAI
-365 TDNDQVLIQDYS
+365 TGNNQVLIQDYS

-403 VTKSNTTGAALS
+403 VTRSNTSGAALS
-415 LGTIDTS
+415 LGTIGTS

-506 NSYSSIL
+506 NSYTSIL
-513 GSVTATGSSFSFSN
+513 GSVTATSSSFSFSN

-619 ATQVKVVSCPGFE
+619 ATQVKVVNCPGFE

-752 TGAKNAAAARTNL
+752 TGAKNAATARTNL
-765 GIAATSLYNGTLT
+765 GISATSLYNGTLT

-829 KSFNLSYSGSLVTL
+829 KSFNLSYSGSTVTL
-843 AIQGGNGQINRVF
+843 SIQGGNGQVNRVF

>member
-1 MAMTG
+1 MALSGTFQNYPVSSFGLYCEWSGTQSITG
-6 GTAYLVKS
+6 NYTDVTLKVYLS
-14 EYANYGSANWTTD
+14 YYTLDGGARSD
-27 LYIYVKVISQN
+27 
-38 VIANTSTI
+38 STI
-46 TLGMYV
+46 SINGVSKTYTV
-52 YSRYE
+52 PAIEDYSSGWKKKLLKTKTVRVSHN
-57 IAWSDFGTNG
+57 ADGTKSGVALSASWRFSG
-67 TSYIGTATSGANCFT
+67 TYSGVSIGTI
-82 FTAGQSGSGTKWLIE
+82 TASI
-97 NKQVTVTHNSNGT
+97 TVTLNS
-110 LTLPIYW
+110 I
-117 HWGVNSSW
+117 
-125 GQYTGPSGSYNVT
+125 
-138 LPSLDRSAPTV
+138 DRSAPTV
-149 SCSVSG
+149 SCSVSN
-155 ITANGFTISASSS
+155 ITANGFKISASSS
-168 ATSDIWQYSLNG
+168 ATADIWQYSLNG
-180 GTSWTQFSTTAGTSA
+180 DSTWTQFSSTAGTNA
-195 SVTLSSLSPNTTYS
+195 SVTLSTLSPNTTYS

-224 SSTVSA
+224 SSTVST

-248 ATISLSLRV
+248 ATVSLSLRV

-281 GRAWS
+281 GRVWS
-286 SGTAYRTITLTSSE
+286 SGTAYRSITLTASE

-329 GSASTCTCTI
+329 GNASTCTCTVS
-339 RTSQANSGPSLSG
+339 TSASNSGPTLSG

-360 TTIAI
+360 TTTAI
-365 TDNDQVLIQDYS
+365 TGNNQVLIQDYS

-403 VTKSNTTGAALS
+403 VTRSNTSGAALS
-415 LGTIDTS
+415 LGTIGTS

-448 PYSKPRVSS
+448 PYSKPRISS

-506 NSYSSIL
+506 NAYTSIL
-513 GSVTATGSSFSFSN
+513 GSVSATGSSFSFSN

-619 ATQVKVVSCPGFE
+619 ATQVKVVNCPGFE

-765 GIAATSLYNGTLT
+765 GISATSLYNGTLT

-829 KSFNLSYSGSLVTL
+829 KSFNLSYSGSTVTL
-843 AIQGGNGQINRVF
+843 SIQGGNGQVNRVF

>member
-1 MAMTG
+1 MALSGTFQNYPVSSFGLYCEWSGAQSVTG
-6 GTAYLVKS
+6 NYTDVTLKVYLSYYTLDVGARS
-14 EYANYGSANWTTD
+14 D
-27 LYIYVKVISQN
+27 
-38 VIANTSTI
+38 STI
-46 TLGMYV
+46 SINGVSETYTV
-52 YSRYE
+52 PAIEDYSSGWKKKLLKTKTVRVSHN
-57 IAWSDFGTNG
+57 ADGTKSGVALSASWRFSG
-67 TSYIGTATSGANCFT
+67 TYSGVSIGTI
-82 FTAGQSGSGTKWLIE
+82 TAST
-97 NKQVTVTHNSNGT
+97 TVTLNS
-110 LTLPIYW
+110 I
-117 HWGVNSSW
+117 
-125 GQYTGPSGSYNVT
+125 
-138 LPSLDRSAPTV
+138 DRSAPTV

-155 ITANGFTISASSS
+155 ITANGFKISASSS
-168 ATSDIWQYSLNG
+168 AAADIWQYSLNG
-180 GTSWTQFSTTAGTSA
+180 GSTWTQFSSTAGTSA
-195 SVTLSSLSPNTTYS
+195 SVTLSTLSPNTTYS
-209 VRVRARKRTNQVYGT
+209 VRVRARKRANQVYGT
-224 SSTVSA
+224 SSTISA
-230 KTLGGAVILS
+230 KTLGGAVLLS

-248 ATISLSLRV
+248 AFISLSLRV
-257 TVYNSAYTNYI
+257 TVYNAAYTNHI

-281 GRAWS
+281 GRIWS
-286 SGTAYRTITLTSSE
+286 AGTANRTITLTSSE

-318 ELVTKSGSTQI
+318 ELVTKSGNTQI

-339 RTSQANSGPSLSG
+339 RTSQANSGPSISD
-352 FTFADSYS
+352 FTFVDSYS
-360 TTIAI
+360 TTTAI

-377 RLTVTPGTATA
+377 RLTVTPGTAAA

-506 NSYSSIL
+506 NSYTSIL

-595 GTLTPDEIDYPF
+595 GTLTPDEIDYP
-607 DKPYFGTCSTAE
+607 ST
-619 ATQVKVVSCPGFE
+619 SH
-632 LKTGSRIA
+632 
-640 VQFTYGNSASQPKL
+640 
-654 NVNGTGDKF
+654 
-663 ICSTD
+663 
-668 GMSVIADIWRDK
+668 
-680 ETVDFVYDGSWWIAI
+680 
-695 GCLYATTAYYG
+695 
-706 LTKLSSSI
+706 
-714 SSSSTTLAANSYAV
+714 TLAPA
-728 KRAYDRSS
+728 
-736 WTSISL
+736 
-742 TNALAIAYGG
+742 
-752 TGAKNAAAARTNL
+752 
-765 GIAATSLYNGTLT
+765 
-778 SGSITFNYG
+778 
-787 NYNFYVIIGRPSST
+787 PP
-801 ASRASLVVP
+801 P
-810 KIMLTTSA
+810 KPP
-818 VSFQIADESNY
+818 
-829 KSFNLSYSGSLVTL
+829 K
-843 AIQGGNGQINRVF
+843 
-856 GIN
+856 